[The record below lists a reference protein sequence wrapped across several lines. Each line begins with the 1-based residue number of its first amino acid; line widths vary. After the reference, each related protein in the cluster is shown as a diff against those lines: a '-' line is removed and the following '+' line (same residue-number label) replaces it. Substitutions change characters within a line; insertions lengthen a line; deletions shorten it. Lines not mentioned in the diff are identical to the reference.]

1 MTGLRSV
8 FVEVYL
14 FRTRARGARVPGA
27 RGTRALRRVEFLCL
41 RRGRVAF
48 LPGVWQPVTGKRRRG
63 ETSRAAALREV
74 REETGLTP
82 VRLWA
87 LETPTVY
94 YDAALDRV
102 MALSLFAAEVAPDAR
117 VRLSREHDA
126 WTFLPARE
134 AGRRFLWEAQRRG
147 LEDVR
152 RQVLSGGALSRT
164 LELPLRHS
172 RAAARPRASRAGY
185 TRAPRADTRPR
196 RVTRAPARA
205 ARHGARTLA

>member
-14 FRTRARGARVPGA
+14 FRTRARGARTP
-27 RGTRALRRVEFLCL
+27 RRIEFLCL

-63 ETSRAAALREV
+63 ETSRVAALREV
-74 REETGLTP
+74 REETGLAP
-82 VRLWA
+82 VRWWA
-87 LETPTVY
+87 LEAPTVY

-102 MALSLFAAEVAPDAR
+102 MALSLFAAEIAPDAQ

-126 WTFLPARE
+126 WAFLPARE

-152 RQVLSGGALSRT
+152 RQVLRGGPLART
-164 LELPLRHS
+164 LELPLRRP
-172 RAAARPRASRAGY
+172 RAAARPRTPRAGY
-185 TRAPRADTRPR
+185 PRAPRADARPR
-196 RVTRAPARA
+196 RGTRAPARA
-205 ARHGARTLA
+205 AHTHA